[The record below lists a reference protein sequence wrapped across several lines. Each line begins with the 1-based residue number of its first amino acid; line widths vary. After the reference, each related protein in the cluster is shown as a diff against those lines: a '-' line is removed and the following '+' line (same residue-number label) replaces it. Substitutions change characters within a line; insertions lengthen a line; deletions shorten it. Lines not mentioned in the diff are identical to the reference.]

1 MNRARSLA
9 VVCLTLIVTL
19 ASGPFDLSRAAN
31 PPRALPRSATT
42 TPVSVLTH
50 HNDRQR
56 TGANLL
62 ETTLTTANVEV
73 NQFGKLFTRS
83 VSGYIYAQP
92 LVPTNR
98 NVPGLGGRT
107 FPYVAAESKN
117 VYAF

>member
-31 PPRALPRSATT
+31 SPRALPRSATMM
-42 TPVSVLTH
+42 PVSVLTH

-73 NQFGKLFTRS
+73 NQFGKLFTRA

-92 LVPTNR
+92 LVATNV
-98 NVPGLGGRT
+98 NVPGVGGRNIV
-107 FPYVAAESKN
+107 YVATESN
-117 VYAF
+117 N